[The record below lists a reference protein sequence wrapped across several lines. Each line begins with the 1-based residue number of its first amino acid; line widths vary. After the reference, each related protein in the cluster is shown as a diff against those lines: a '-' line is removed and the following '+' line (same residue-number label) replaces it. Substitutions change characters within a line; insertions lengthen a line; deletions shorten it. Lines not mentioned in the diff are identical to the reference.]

1 MSLGNALL
9 GLLNDRPM
17 AGYDLKR
24 IFDDTIGFFWAA
36 QMSQIYRELNKLEEK
51 GLVKSEVEPQEKRPD
66 RKVYQLTKE
75 GKETFLNW
83 LNRFPNQLSQANRSR
98 FLMRIFFSSR
108 IKLDELAFQIKRYK
122 KEKEEQ
128 LRYLNKVEQWIKD
141 YSREEKYK
149 DDIFYWNL
157 IIKKGYMNV
166 ATGIEWAD
174 ECLQLIEQEK
184 RKEKNILNKKKI

>member
-9 GLLNDRPM
+9 GLLNDKPM
-17 AGYDLKR
+17 AGYDLKK

-36 QMSQIYRELNKLEEK
+36 QMSQIYRELNKLEKK
-51 GLVKSEVEPQEKRPD
+51 GLVKSTIEPQEKRPD

-75 GKETFLNW
+75 GREAFLSW
-83 LNRFPNQLSQANRSR
+83 LNKFPNRLSQASRSR

-108 IKLDELAFQIKRYK
+108 IKLDELAFQIERYK

-128 LRYLNKVEQWIKD
+128 LSYLNKVEQWIKD
-141 YSREEKYK
+141 YSREEKHK
-149 DDIFYWNL
+149 DDTFYWNL

-174 ECLQLIEQEK
+174 ECLQLIEQKK
-184 RKEKNILNKKKI
+184 RKKEGIN

>member
-1 MSLGNALL
+1 MSLENALL
-9 GLLNDRPM
+9 GLLNHRPM
-17 AGYDLKR
+17 TGYDLKR
-24 IFDDTIGFFWAA
+24 IFDDPMEFFWVA
-36 QMSQIYRELNKLEEK
+36 QMSQIYRELNKLEKK
-51 GLVKSEVEPQEKRPD
+51 GLVKSEVETQEKRPA

-75 GKETFLNW
+75 GKENFLNW
-83 LNRFPNQLSQANRSR
+83 LNQFPDQLSETIRSR

-122 KEKEEQ
+122 KEKEEG

-157 IIKKGYMNV
+157 IVKKEYKSI
-166 ATGIEWAD
+166 AAGIEWAD
-174 ECLQLIEQEK
+174 ECLQLIEQKK
-184 RKEKNILNKKKI
+184 RKDEQR